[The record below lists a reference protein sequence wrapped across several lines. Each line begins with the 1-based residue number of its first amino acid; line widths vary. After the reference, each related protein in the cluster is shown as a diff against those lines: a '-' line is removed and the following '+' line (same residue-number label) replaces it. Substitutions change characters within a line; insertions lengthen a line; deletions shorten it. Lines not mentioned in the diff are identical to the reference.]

1 MRRWFKGRLD
11 PGATV
16 MDKEEESDTLNPG
29 QEAYSLT
36 MLWDPGKAP
45 ERPRGLSDVL

>member
-16 MDKEEESDTLNPG
+16 MDKEEADTLNPG
-29 QEAYSLT
+29 QKPIALPCS
-36 MLWDPGKAP
+36 GIP
-45 ERPRGLSDVL
+45 ERLTERLTVK